1 VNRILSTATSVEARA
16 ALLCAHARDLST
28 QCVIAFRHGG
38 MDSLLE
44 LQDRK
49 HLIVHELAALLRQ
62 IDVADFPDLAAS
74 VESLRTALRAESRL
88 LSEGS
93 ESIRKELLCV
103 NAAQR
108 RLTQAHRYDTAGQSL
123 PAGGAQLS
131 ICG

>member
-1 VNRILSTATSVEARA
+1 VNGILSTATSVEARA
-16 ALLCAHARDLST
+16 ALLCAHARDLSG

-49 HLIVHELAALLRQ
+49 HLIVHELATFLKQ
-62 IDVADFPDLAAS
+62 IDLAGFPDLAVS
-74 VESLRTALRAESRL
+74 IENLRTALRAEAHL

-93 ESIRKELLCV
+93 ENIRKELLCV
-103 NAAQR
+103 NTAQR
-108 RLTQAHRYDTAGQSL
+108 RLTQAHRYDTADQSL